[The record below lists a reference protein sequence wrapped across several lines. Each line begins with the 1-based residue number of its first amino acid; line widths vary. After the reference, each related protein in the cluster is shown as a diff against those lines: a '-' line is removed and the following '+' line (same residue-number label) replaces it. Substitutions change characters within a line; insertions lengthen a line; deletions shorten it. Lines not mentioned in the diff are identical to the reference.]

1 MSISLLKQELLDGIL
16 TLTLSRPE
24 ARNALD
30 LAAVEALHAAF
41 DTAEKDAAVGVVVLT
56 GEAQPN
62 QPPEKQVFISGAD
75 IRQLKERTPAD
86 AFKAIN
92 SALFRKI
99 ADFPKATIAAMAGS
113 AFGGGLEIALACDL
127 RVAASECRYGLT
139 ETGLGILPAAG
150 GTQRLPRLIGL
161 GRAKEMILTGKLLDG
176 PEAERIGLVTKA
188 VTCAQVASAAREL
201 AKTVQA
207 RGPLAIRL
215 AKRAMDLSNN
225 LSVPDGLFLEVLSQG
240 ATFGSTDKVEG
251 MSAFLEK
258 RKAKFTGA

>member
-1 MSISLLKQELLDGIL
+1 MPDLLRRELADGIL

-30 LAAVEALHAAF
+30 LAAVEALHAAL
-41 DTAEKDAAVGVVVLT
+41 DAAEKDPAVGVIVLA
-56 GEAQPN
+56 GASQEGQPA
-62 QPPEKQVFISGAD
+62 ERQVFISGAD
-75 IRQLKERTPAD
+75 IRQLRERTPAD

-127 RVAASECRYGLT
+127 RVAAAECRYGLP

-176 PEAERIGLVTKA
+176 TEAERIGLVTKA
-188 VTCAQVASAAREL
+188 VPCVQVASAAREM

-207 RGPLAIRL
+207 RGPLAVRL
-215 AKRAMDLSNN
+215 AKRALDLSAS

-240 ATFGSTDKVEG
+240 ATFGSADKVEG
-251 MSAFLEK
+251 MTAFLEK
-258 RKAKFTGA
+258 RKAKFSGA

>member
-1 MSISLLKQELLDGIL
+1 MSELLKRDLADGIL

-41 DTAEKDAAVGVVVLT
+41 DAAEKDSAVGVIVLT
-56 GEAQPN
+56 GDPQPN

-75 IRQLKERTPAD
+75 IRQLKERTVTD
-86 AFKAIN
+86 AFRAIN
-92 SALFRKI
+92 SGLFRKV

-161 GRAKEMILTGKLLDG
+161 GRAKEMILTGKLVDAA
-176 PEAERIGLVTKA
+176 EAERIGLVTKA
-188 VTCAQVASAAREL
+188 VPCTQVLTSAREL
-201 AKTVQA
+201 AKTVQS

-215 AKRAMDLSNN
+215 AKRAMDMSSS
-225 LSVPDGLFLEVLSQG
+225 LSVPDGLYLEVLSQG

-251 MSAFLEK
+251 MTAFLEK